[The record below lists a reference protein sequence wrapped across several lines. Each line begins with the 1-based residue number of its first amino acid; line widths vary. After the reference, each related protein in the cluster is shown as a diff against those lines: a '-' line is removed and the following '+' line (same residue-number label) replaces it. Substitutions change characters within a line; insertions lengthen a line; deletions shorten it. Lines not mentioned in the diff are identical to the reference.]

1 MISKKTVTWTT
12 RDGRK
17 VEVKIE
23 VSRELTD
30 SVAYAD
36 GWNVNLG
43 KEIVKVDNCVAY
55 VGDKKVY
62 SGKPTLVTALPA
74 AARKQLEA
82 IGAVAVMGQLA
93 LTQEHCTEIMA
104 AIAEATAEAESDMEA
119 GDDTPADTKAVEALE
134 TTPVPA
140 KALAAYR
147 QYKGS
152 AESAWEASDEQ
163 AWASIRRWRPFIEA
177 QYGADPEE
185 IKKMATEAAREAAY
199 GVRD

>member
-1 MISKKTVTWTT
+1 MLSKKTVAWTT

-23 VSRELTD
+23 VSREVAD
-30 SVAYAD
+30 NVAYAD

-43 KEIVKVDNCVAY
+43 KEIVNVDSCVVY
-55 VGDKKVY
+55 VGGKKVH
-62 SGKPTLVTALPA
+62 SGKPFSVSTLPA

-82 IGAVAVMGQLA
+82 IGAVAVMGQLV
-93 LTQEHCTEIMA
+93 LTQEHYTEIMD

-119 GDDTPADTKAVEALE
+119 GDDTPADAKATEVLE

-152 AESAWEASDEQ
+152 AEAAWEAEDEQ
-163 AWASIRRWRPFIEA
+163 AWACIRRWRPYIET

-185 IKKMATEAAREAAY
+185 IKKMTNEAAREAAY
-199 GVRD
+199 GIND

>member
-1 MISKKTVTWTT
+1 MISKKIVAWTT

-17 VEVKIE
+17 VEIKIE

-43 KEIVKVDNCVAY
+43 KEIVNVDSCVAY
-55 VGDKKVY
+55 VGGKKVH
-62 SGKPTLVTALPA
+62 SGKPFSVSTLPA

-82 IGAVAVMGQLA
+82 IGAVAVMGQLV
-93 LTQEHCTEIMA
+93 LTQEHYTEIMD

-119 GDDTPADTKAVEALE
+119 GDDTPADAKATEVLE

-147 QYKGS
+147 RYKGS

-163 AWASIRRWRPFIEA
+163 AWASIRRWRPYIEA

-185 IKKMATEAAREAAY
+185 IKKMTNEAAREAAY
-199 GVRD
+199 GIND

>member
-1 MISKKTVTWTT
+1 MISKKTVAWTT

-43 KEIVKVDNCVAY
+43 KETVKIDNCTAY
-55 VGDKKVY
+55 VGGKKVY
-62 SGKPTLVTALPA
+62 SGKPSPVATLPA

-82 IGAVAVMGQLA
+82 IGAVAVMGQLV
-93 LTQEHCTEIMA
+93 LTKEHYTEIMD
-104 AIAEATAEAESDMEA
+104 AIIVATAEAESDMEA
-119 GDDTPADTKAVEALE
+119 GDDTPADTKAVEVLE

-152 AESAWEASDEQ
+152 AEAAWEAEDEQ

-177 QYGADPEE
+177 QYGAAPEE
-185 IKKMATEAAREAAY
+185 IKKMTNEAAREAAY
-199 GVRD
+199 GIRD